1 MNQNNPLR
9 QYFRQ
14 PAIYLRLP
22 SQGKFYPDGT
32 LELPLNNEL
41 PILPMTAIDEISYRT
56 PDALFNGSA
65 VVSVVH
71 SCIPSIKDAWAI
83 PAVDVDSILVGIR
96 IASYGHE
103 MEFESVCPHC
113 GKSSSR
119 TLDLRTVL
127 DRIQTPDYTQPIVHG
142 DMEIYLKP
150 MTYKNLNDN
159 NQMQFDEQKILNL
172 IPDSEMP
179 DNQKMEALSAA
190 LRKITEVTVHAL
202 SLSIAT
208 IKTPTAFVSEPE
220 YIEDFLK
227 NCDRV
232 VFNSIR
238 SRIIEL
244 KAMAELQPFEIECD
258 NDQCL
263 KKYTQSVTLDMASF
277 FVPAS

>member
-22 SQGKFYPDGT
+22 SQGKYYPDGAID
-32 LELPLNNEL
+32 LPPNKEL

-71 SCIPSIKDAWAI
+71 SCIPSIKDAWSI
-83 PAVDVDSILVGIR
+83 PAMDVDSILVGIR

-103 MEFESVCPHC
+103 MEFESTCPHC
-113 GKSSSR
+113 GKVSSR
-119 TLDLRTVL
+119 TLDLRNVL
-127 DRIQTPDYTQPIVHG
+127 DRVRAPDYTQPIVHG

-220 YIEDFLK
+220 FIEDFLK

-232 VFNSIR
+232 LFNNIR
-238 SRIIEL
+238 ARIIEL
-244 KAMAELQPFEIECD
+244 KAMAELQPFEIQCD
-258 NDQCL
+258 NDDCQ
-263 KKYTQSVTLDMASF
+263 KKYMQSVTLDMASF